1 MLSRA
6 GSFRAGLFLFKDLVM
21 RKMIFLLLALPQAA
35 FAWGY
40 VGHKT
45 IGEVATRHFPAE
57 IPAFLRGAEA
67 AAELGILSQE
77 PDTSRNAGQPHDF
90 DLDPGHFLDVS
101 DDMTILGGPKL
112 SALPASRR
120 DYDTALRAVGVEQYK
135 AGFLPYN
142 ILDGYQQLVKDF
154 ALLRAYQASVKNA
167 AKFKLG
173 AADRRAMVRLLA
185 VRKLLT
191 RRDLGLWA
199 HFVEDASQPMH
210 VSIHYDGWGDGPNPQ
225 GFRTE
230 KGFHAKFESAFVN
243 TNVTEAD
250 VESRVQPY
258 RPCTAGLQV
267 CLQDYL
273 AAVAPLVTMAYQ
285 LEKAGALD
293 AATPQ
298 AKDFVAARLA
308 DGADHLRDMVVD
320 AWRESASAELG
331 YKVKTPVADYESGK
345 AIMMIQ
351 SKD

>member
-1 MLSRA
+1 
-6 GSFRAGLFLFKDLVM
+6 M
-21 RKMIFLLLALPQAA
+21 RKMILVMLALPQAA

-40 VGHKT
+40 MGHKI
-45 IGEVATRHFPAE
+45 IGEVAARNFPDE
-57 IPAFLRGAEA
+57 IPAFLRGPEA

-77 PDTSRNAGQPHDF
+77 PDTSRNAGQPHDY

-101 DDMTILGGPKL
+101 DDLTILGGPKL

-154 ALLRAYQASVKNA
+154 ALLRATQASVKNA

-173 AADRRAMVRLLA
+173 AADRRDLARLLA

-191 RRDLGLWA
+191 RRDLGYWA

-225 GFRTE
+225 GFTILH
-230 KGFHAKFESAFVN
+230 GIHARFESAFVN
-243 TNVTEAD
+243 ANITEAD
-250 VESRVQPY
+250 VEARMRPY
-258 RPCTAGLQV
+258 QPCTAGLQV

-273 AAVAPLVTMAYQ
+273 ATVAPLVTTAFE
-285 LEKAGALD
+285 LDKAGALEV
-293 AATPQ
+293 ATPQ
-298 AKDFVAARLA
+298 ARDFVAIRLA
-308 DGADHLRDMVVD
+308 DGASHLRDMVVD
-320 AWRESASAELG
+320 AWREAGDAQLG
-331 YKVKTPVADYESGK
+331 YKIKTPVADYESGK
-345 AIMMIQ
+345 AIMTPQ